1 MIPKTIKLEEI
12 PNAFDYGLGT
22 QCKPKTGDWNDTCGN
37 SSGFY
42 MGHDL
47 SNAPTTDWI
56 YVIHL
61 VHNELF
67 AKQIALAFFSADM
80 WIRQKNSGEW
90 SEWTK
95 LH

>member
-1 MIPKTIKLEEI
+1 MIPKTIESKEI

-22 QCKPKTGDWNDTCGN
+22 QCKYVTGDWNTACGN
-37 SSGFY
+37 GTGFY
-42 MGHDL
+42 MGKDL
-47 SNAPTTDWI
+47 SNAPTTGWI

-67 AKQIALAFFSADM
+67 AKQIATTFTSTDM
-80 WIRQKNSGEW
+80 WIRWKANGNW
-90 SEWTK
+90 SEWIK

>member
-12 PNAFDYGLGT
+12 PNASDYGLGT

-47 SNAPTTDWI
+47 TNAPVAGWV

-61 VHNELF
+61 VHNELY
-67 AKQIALAFFSADM
+67 AKQIATTFGSTDM
-80 WIRQKNSGEW
+80 WIRWKVIGNWSG
-90 SEWTK
+90 WTK